1 MSMLSLKVLRV
12 GHQRT
17 QYARSYICDQRDYCD
32 KCSWVTEHIL
42 VHTSEKPYPC
52 NLCTSC
58 FTSFFLSRKCYKPP
72 EDFLILEISLIEAY
86 KIICWCTM
94 RDKALQLY

>member
-1 MSMLSLKVLRV
+1 MKVNKRIYNSHCPYIGNAEKTSLYIFFKWGNCLNVVSVIKIRYKRNLV

-42 VHTSEKPYPC
+42 VHTSEHPYPC
-52 NLCTSC
+52 NLCD
-58 FTSFFLSRKCYKPP
+58 FF
-72 EDFLILEISLIEAY
+72 F
-86 KIICWCTM
+86 
-94 RDKALQLY
+94 